1 MQVLAGYYAK
11 ACRSANHN
19 YITKM
24 REYACISTA
33 VLLPQT
39 KMGGRQTWKLG
50 KTTNSQVGNRQLTA
64 YEEELT
70 FTKRNANKAH
80 LNRCFY
86 MTSISRATHYK
97 ATTART
103 STSN

>member
-1 MQVLAGYYAK
+1 MHKYS
-11 ACRSANHN
+11 CT
-19 YITKM
+19 ITTDQDGW
-24 REYACISTA
+24 E
-33 VLLPQT
+33 
-39 KMGGRQTWKLG
+39 
-50 KTTNSQVGNRQLTA
+50 TNMEVGNRQLTA

-86 MTSISRATHYK
+86 ITSISRATHYK

>member
-39 KMGGRQTWKLG
+39 KMGGRQTWKMG
-50 KTTNSQVGNRQLTA
+50 IDN
-64 YEEELT
+64 
-70 FTKRNANKAH
+70 
-80 LNRCFY
+80 
-86 MTSISRATHYK
+86 
-97 ATTART
+97 
-103 STSN
+103 